1 MQKIIEEEFLY
12 LVNLWKEYKI
22 LFSNQD
28 NLNILNKTCGDCFYT
43 IQHSMNN
50 DIILSLNRL
59 LDPYYQ
65 GNNKNLVLEA
75 LLNEVNDTTIKSK
88 LEEMLQNIRNLQ
100 QDTYN
105 LKEIRN
111 KRLAHSD
118 KITRNRDNS
127 FSTILT
133 SHDSIEEIIK
143 LISEFLN
150 EINLLNGEIVKYLDL
165 IKTSSCQNLIDA
177 LNIEN

>member
-1 MQKIIEEEFLY
+1 MQTIEYEFLY

-28 NLNILNKTCGDCFYT
+28 NLNVLNKNHGDLFQT

-50 DIILSLNRL
+50 DMILSLNRL
-59 LDPYYQ
+59 LDPYRQ
-65 GNNKNLVLEA
+65 GSNKNLVLEA
-75 LLNEVNDTTIKSK
+75 LLDEINNTSTKSK
-88 LEEMLQNIRNLQ
+88 LEVILQDMRKLQ
-100 QDTYN
+100 VTYN

-118 KITRNRDNS
+118 ETTRNGDDS
-127 FSTILT
+127 FSVILIPY
-133 SHDSIEEIIK
+133 DAVEEIVK

-150 EINLLNGEIVKYLDL
+150 EINLLIGKRVEYLDL
-165 IKTSSCQNLIDA
+165 IKTSSGQDLVDA
-177 LNIEN
+177 LE

>member
-1 MQKIIEEEFLY
+1 MQKIIEDEFLY

-59 LDPYYQ
+59 LDPNFQ
-65 GNNKNLVLEA
+65 GSNKNLVLES
-75 LLNEVNDTTIKSK
+75 LINKVNDTSRKSE
-88 LEEMLQNIRNLQ
+88 LEEKLKDIRNLQ
-100 QDTYN
+100 VTYN

-118 KITRNRDNS
+118 ETTRNRDNS
-127 FSTILT
+127 FSIILA
-133 SHDSIEEIIK
+133 SHDAVEEIVK

-150 EINLLNGEIVKYLDL
+150 EINLLNRERVEYIDL

-177 LNIEN
+177 LNRVN